1 MEDKKEQPTITIET
15 LLEDNKNIKASLE
28 ATNKKLDEMV
38 TFNKALLSSTHRVA
52 NDNEITKETAMKKIE
67 AYIKGGN

>member
-38 TFNKALLSSTHRVA
+38 AFNKALLSSTHRVA